1 MPVQTSEEKRTKLRL
16 DCSEAKAQHAT
27 MKSLLLHIKLA
38 VQGFLPG
45 LLILFCAS
53 THAQNLLK
61 NGDFE
66 QRLGPTNWT
75 VLCLFGGLNDFEIKD
90 RIRGGSMYSQ
100 VSATKFFG
108 GCFRPLTQRLAHSC
122 FTQTVT
128 NLVPG
133 HVYRFEGNMREDW
146 WKSASEPMRDKM
158 LVYMEVIGGRG
169 TPLKDGRFSLIA
181 TNDFTDSNGNS
192 DTNIDA
198 PYTYATGIWRPF
210 YAQQTP
216 DASGKIEVRVHYNK
230 VGAAIYDK
238 TWTSAAYFDDIS
250 LTP

>member
-1 MPVQTSEEKRTKLRL
+1 MKEYLVRSSRLRI
-16 DCSEAKAQHAT
+16 EFRG
-27 MKSLLLHIKLA
+27 LLL
-38 VQGFLPG
+38 VPVC
-45 LLILFCAS
+45 LLCFSA
-53 THAQNLLK
+53 TAQNLLK

-75 VLCLFGGLNDFEIKD
+75 VLHLFGGPDDFEIKD

-100 VSATKFFG
+100 ASATKFFG
-108 GCFRPLTQRLAHSC
+108 GCFRPLTVKLAHAC

-128 NLVPG
+128 NLAPG
-133 HVYRFEGNMREDW
+133 HVYQFVGNMQEDW
-146 WKSASEPMRDKM
+146 WKSPDDALRDKM
-158 LVYMEVIGGRG
+158 LVYMEVIGGQG
-169 TPLKDGRFSLIA
+169 DPLPDGRFSLVA
-181 TNDFTDSNGNS
+181 TNDFTNSSGNP

-198 PYTYATGIWRPF
+198 PYTFATGIWRPF

-216 DASGKIEVRVHYNK
+216 DAAGKIEVRLHYKK
-230 VGAAIYDK
+230 VGFAIYDK

>member
-1 MPVQTSEEKRTKLRL
+1 MKRPLL
-16 DCSEAKAQHAT
+16 HFQLAAHGFLAG
-27 MKSLLLHIKLA
+27 SLL
-38 VQGFLPG
+38 FLG
-45 LLILFCAS
+45 AS
-53 THAQNLLK
+53 AHAQNLLK

-75 VLCLFGGLNDFEIKD
+75 VLPLFGGLDDFEIKQ

-108 GCFRPLTQRLAHSC
+108 GCFRPLTLRLAHSC
-122 FTQTVT
+122 FSQTLT
-128 NLVPG
+128 NLTPG
-133 HVYRFEGNMREDW
+133 HVYQFEGNMREDW
-146 WKSASEPMRDKM
+146 WKSVSEPMRDKM
-158 LVYMEVIGGRG
+158 LVYMEVIGGQGKRL
-169 TPLKDGRFSLIA
+169 PDGRFSLIA

-192 DTNIDA
+192 DPNIDA
-198 PYTYATGIWRPF
+198 PYTYATAIWRPF
-210 YAQQTP
+210 YARQTP
-216 DASGKIEVRVHYNK
+216 DANGKIEVRLHYNK

>member
-1 MPVQTSEEKRTKLRL
+1 
-16 DCSEAKAQHAT
+16 
-27 MKSLLLHIKLA
+27 MKGPLFRYKLA
-38 VQGFLPG
+38 AQGFLPA
-45 LLILFCAS
+45 LLILLCTSAG
-53 THAQNLLK
+53 AQNLLK

-75 VLCLFGGLNDFEIKD
+75 VLHLFGGPDDFEIKQ
-90 RIRGGSMYSQ
+90 RIRAASMYSQ
-100 VSATKFFG
+100 LSATKFFG
-108 GCFRPLTQRLAHSC
+108 GCFRPLTLRLAHAC

-133 HVYRFEGNMREDW
+133 HVYQFAGNMWEDW
-146 WKSASEPMRDKM
+146 WRSPADARRDKM

-169 TPLKDGRFSLIA
+169 NPRPDCRFSLIA
-181 TNDFTDSNGNS
+181 TNNFTDSNGNP

-198 PYTYATGIWRPF
+198 PYTCATGIWRPF

-216 DASGKIEVRVHYNK
+216 DASGNIEVRLHYNK
-230 VGAAIYDK
+230 VGGALYDK
-238 TWTSAAYFDDIS
+238 TWTSAAYYDDIS